1 MKAPKN
7 GSDGYE
13 GLMFVIEISGHDYGL
28 SRHANA
34 EYADVWIHRQRIEE
48 IRACHH
54 VGLVSVE
61 GNWPA

>member
-1 MKAPKN
+1 
-7 GSDGYE
+7 
-13 GLMFVIEISGHDYGL
+13 MFVIEISGHDYGL